1 VHVDEVAN
9 DHGAAMQP
17 HDASEVVSEL
27 TKVLSSPPLSKSPR
41 SRDFLAYIVTETLA
55 GRGERLSERTVG
67 RRALGRADTF
77 DGRFDASVRVRASR
91 VRKSLEEYYA
101 GEGSS
106 DRVRIELPAGAYI
119 PRFVR
124 AAPTELPTAVE
135 GKDVDS
141 KVVVLQFAVSGDD
154 RADLVATTISEVVA
168 QRLAT
173 FPGLQIIGPA
183 TARSQDPRRI
193 GRELGGR
200 FVLQGSV
207 GFRDGLVRLSAR
219 LTDASQGDV
228 VWAATE
234 TVDAGTLT
242 GFEVEEQW
250 AAGVAAELGDYA
262 GVVYRRAAQK
272 PSASVDHRE
281 YAARLAFQAYVEG
294 GNPATLLAAEE
305 ALATAMDAGI
315 RSPVILAMRGTT
327 RAVQATYGMSPDP
340 ESDLTAAEQL
350 AREALAED
358 PGNGHAHVVLGTV
371 ALTRHQWDLAR
382 KHSADAAFASPFHPT
397 ILATAGSLIAYAG
410 DWAEGVALLR
420 ESLRLNP
427 LHPGYMH
434 TLLAQDRLMVDD
446 DAAALAEASLIHAPG
461 GIWGP
466 LFRAMALAGL
476 GHTDQARR
484 EMDEVLAIDPTFR
497 DDPVATFTSYAA
509 LTEEQIGALLRHL
522 ELFREPA
529 GIERSAAR
537 SVPGT

>member
-1 VHVDEVAN
+1 VDAVAN
-9 DHGAAMQP
+9 P
-17 HDASEVVSEL
+17 HDAPLPPHEASEVISEL
-27 TKVLSSPPLSKSPR
+27 TKVLGSLALSKSPR
-41 SRDFLAYIVTETLA
+41 SREFLAFIVTETLA
-55 GRGERLSERTVG
+55 GRAERLSERTVG
-67 RRALGRADTF
+67 RWALGRADTF

-91 VRKSLEEYYA
+91 VRKSLEDYYA
-101 GEGSS
+101 DEGRA
-106 DRVRIELPAGAYI
+106 DRLHIELPSGAYV

-124 AAPTELPTAVE
+124 ATPTELSVRAE
-135 GKDVDS
+135 GTDDS
-141 KVVVLQFAVSGDD
+141 TVVILQFAVSGDD
-154 RADLVATTISEVVA
+154 RADLVATTISEVIA

-173 FPGLQIIGPA
+173 FPGLRVIGPT
-183 TARSQDPRRI
+183 TARSQDPRRC

-207 GFRDGLVRLSAR
+207 GFREPLVRLSAR
-219 LTDASQGDV
+219 LTDAARGDV

-262 GVVYRRAAQK
+262 GVVYRRATQR
-272 PSASVDHRE
+272 PSASVDPRE

-327 RAVQATYGMSPDP
+327 RAVQATYGISTDP
-340 ESDLTAAEQL
+340 EADLAAAEQL

-358 PGNGHAHVVLGTV
+358 PGNGHAHVVLGTI
-371 ALTRHQWDLAR
+371 ALTRHQWDLTR
-382 KHSADAAFASPFHPT
+382 KHSTDAAQASPFHPT

-410 DWAEGVALLR
+410 DWEEGIALLR

-434 TLLAQDRLMVDD
+434 TLLAQDRLMADD
-446 DAAALAEASLIHAPG
+446 EAAALVEASLIHAPG

-476 GHTDQARR
+476 GHTDQARH
-484 EMDEVLAIDPTFR
+484 EMDEVLAIEPTFL
-497 DDPVATFTSYAA
+497 DDPVATFTSYAT
-509 LTEEQIGALLRHL
+509 LTDAQIRALLRHL
-522 ELFREPA
+522 EPFRTPA
-529 GIERSAAR
+529 ES
-537 SVPGT
+537 

>member
-1 VHVDEVAN
+1 MPV
-9 DHGAAMQP
+9 GS
-17 HDASEVVSEL
+17 ASPSRSTTPSE
-27 TKVLSSPPLSKSPR
+27 
-41 SRDFLAYIVTETLA
+41 
-55 GRGERLSERTVG
+55 
-67 RRALGRADTF
+67 GRA
-77 DGRFDASVRVRASR
+77 
-91 VRKSLEEYYA
+91 
-101 GEGSS
+101 
-106 DRVRIELPAGAYI
+106 DRVRIELPSGAYV

-124 AAPTELPTAVE
+124 SAPTELPVRAE
-135 GKDVDS
+135 DAKDVDS
-141 KVVVLQFAVSGDD
+141 TVVVVQFAVSGDT
-154 RADLVATTISEVVA
+154 RADLVATTISELIA

-173 FPGLQIIGPA
+173 FPGLRVIGPA

-207 GFRDGLVRLSAR
+207 GFREPLVRLSAR

-272 PSASVDHRE
+272 PSASVDPRE
-281 YAARLAFQAYVEG
+281 YAARLAFQAYIEG
-294 GNPATLLAAEE
+294 GNPSTLLAAEE

-315 RSPVILAMRGTT
+315 RSPVILAMRGST
-327 RAVQATYGMSPDP
+327 RAVQAAYGMSTDP
-340 ESDLTAAEQL
+340 EADLAAAEQL

-382 KHSADAAFASPFHPT
+382 KHAADAALASPFHPT

-410 DWAEGVALLR
+410 DWEQGVALLR

-484 EMDEVLAIDPTFR
+484 EMDAVLAIDPTFL
-497 DDPVATFTSYAA
+497 DDPVATFTRYAT
-509 LTEEQIGALLRHL
+509 LTDAQIGALLRHL
-522 ELFREPA
+522 ELFRTPA
-529 GIERSAAR
+529 ES
-537 SVPGT
+537 